1 MISLCSR
8 LTAQSHLV
16 LVYTFS
22 FYLICQEWRG
32 SGQEKKIM
40 SLIEQK
46 RWLPLKAIAYK
57 KYNSSLDFQCMN
69 HQMLDC
75 LQSKPKVSMKVDMVI
90 YLQGC
95 KKKKYLQTGPG
106 WHSGATILL
115 KILSWTISHHSHSR
129 EGLFINNI
137 NIFFDF

>member
-22 FYLICQEWRG
+22 FYLICQEQRG
-32 SGQEKKIM
+32 SGHEKKIM
-40 SLIEQK
+40 PLIEQK

-57 KYNSSLDFQCMN
+57 KDNSLDFQCMN

-75 LQSKPKVSMKVDMVI
+75 LQSKPIVSMRVDMVI
-90 YLQGC
+90 HLRRC
-95 KKKKYLQTGPG
+95 KHKLIFTNRTGVAQWCYNPSKNIILD
-106 WHSGATILL
+106 HQSSQSQQRGAVH
-115 KILSWTISHHSHSR
+115 K
-129 EGLFINNI
+129 
-137 NIFFDF
+137 